1 MGAVICGPM
10 GTCVVLF
17 CVVANIGDEDVC
29 VCVPETGKIVSSGV
43 CVCVCV
49 VVHVVFRVLV
59 VPWLRI

>member
-29 VCVPETGKIVSSGV
+29 VCVPETEKIVSSGV
-43 CVCVCV
+43 CVCVSLFMLC
-49 VVHVVFRVLV
+49 FGFWWFLG
-59 VPWLRI
+59 

>member
-10 GTCVVLF
+10 GTFVVLF

-29 VCVPETGKIVSSGV
+29 VCVPETGEIVSSGV

-49 VVHVVFRVLV
+49 SLFMLCFGF
-59 VPWLRI
+59 WWFLG